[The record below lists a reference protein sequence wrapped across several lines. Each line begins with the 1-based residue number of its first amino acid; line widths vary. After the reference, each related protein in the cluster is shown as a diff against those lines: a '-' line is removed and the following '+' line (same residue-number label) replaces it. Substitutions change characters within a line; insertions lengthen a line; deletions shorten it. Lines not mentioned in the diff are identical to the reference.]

1 MTLCETAFRE
11 INRKQR
17 ANLPPV
23 KYYKRA
29 IVDRLT
35 DFEEAILGYDE
46 EMAMEEASRCLQ
58 CPRPQPCMI
67 GCPAGNDL
75 PTAMWHISQG
85 EFIQAARVFSET
97 SPLIEVC
104 GRVCPNLCQES
115 CSESSRRGP
124 ISIGKLE
131 AFVADEARL
140 AGALAIEVSDD
151 KSGKRI
157 AVVGSGP
164 AGITVA
170 EDLVKR
176 GHDVTVYEAW
186 PVPGGVLIYGIPSFK
201 LDKRVVL
208 LKIDD
213 LKEAGV
219 EFVTNT
225 RIGEKITIDDLQR
238 EYDAVFLGTGAGVEA
253 KMNIPG
259 EELTN
264 IYSSTDFLIRANV
277 PPYMLPPGR
286 RDVPYVGQHV
296 AVIGGGDT
304 AVDCA
309 RSARRL
315 GADDVTIVYRR
326 TEAEMPGNRAER
338 YTCLEEGVKIEY
350 LQAPVEYIGDE
361 KGRVKA
367 MKVIRMELGEPDS
380 SGRRRPVPIE
390 GSEFDQEVDS
400 VALAVGY
407 WPDPFLGEQ
416 TAELTTHRWGLIK
429 TDEEVGATSREG
441 VFAAGDNVHGPDLVI
456 TAVLG
461 AHKAAESIDAY
472 LNAQEISPG
481 DFILV
486 RASLGG
492 FRCFYLNKDDLRVCS
507 NLEKLHCSHDPLNL
521 VKEIF
526 FCKFHHISGHLTGVE
541 LTTGVSNHL

>member
-1 MTLCETAFRE
+1 MTMSETAFRE
-11 INRKQR
+11 ISRKQR
-17 ANLPPV
+17 ANLEPV

-29 IVDRLT
+29 PEDRIT
-35 DFEEAILGYDE
+35 DFEEAVLGYDA

-58 CPRPQPCMI
+58 CPDPQPCMS

-75 PTAMWHISQG
+75 ATALWHISQG
-85 EFIQAARVFSET
+85 EFIQAAQVFSET

-115 CSESSRRGP
+115 CGQSSRRGP

-140 AGALAIEVSDD
+140 AGALKIEVPST
-151 KSGKRI
+151 KSGKRVAI
-157 AVVGSGP
+157 VGSGP

-170 EDLVKR
+170 EDLIKQ
-176 GHDVTVYEAW
+176 GHKVTIFEAW
-186 PVPGGVLIYGIPSFK
+186 PVPGGLLVYGIPSFK

-213 LKEAGV
+213 LEDAGV
-219 EFVTNT
+219 TFVTNT
-225 RIGEKITIDDLQR
+225 RIGDQITIDDLQR

-253 KMNIPG
+253 SMDIPG
-259 EELTN
+259 EDLNN

-286 RDVPYVGQHV
+286 RDVPYVGQRV

-309 RSARRL
+309 RSAIRL
-315 GADDVTIVYRR
+315 GADEVTIVYRR

-361 KGRVKA
+361 QGRVKA

-380 SGRRRPVPIE
+380 SGRRRPVPLE
-390 GSEFDQEVDS
+390 GSEFIQEVDS
-400 VALAVGY
+400 VALAIGY
-407 WPDPFLGEQ
+407 WPDPFLSER
-416 TAELTTHRWGLIK
+416 TDDLETHRWGLIK
-429 TDEEVGATSREG
+429 TDEDVGATSRAG
-441 VFAAGDNVHGPDLVI
+441 VFAAGDNVHGPDLII

-461 AHKAAESIDAY
+461 AHRAAESIHAY
-472 LNAQEISPG
+472 LNARPVPG
-481 DFILV
+481 L
-486 RASLGG
+486 
-492 FRCFYLNKDDLRVCS
+492 
-507 NLEKLHCSHDPLNL
+507 
-521 VKEIF
+521 
-526 FCKFHHISGHLTGVE
+526 
-541 LTTGVSNHL
+541 